1 MILDTGALVAADR
14 NDRRLWSLVVEG
26 RRRGVIPV
34 VPSPCVVE
42 AWRSPRQARLAQL
55 LKGCRVEVLD
65 EATARAAGELC
76 ARAGTS
82 DPVDAAVVA
91 SAARRGG
98 DQVVTIDPRALGA
111 LAAHAPGV
119 EVRAL

>member
-1 MILDTGALVAADR
+1 MTLDTGALVAADR
-14 NDRRLWSLVVEG
+14 NDRRFWAFYAAATRAEVV
-26 RRRGVIPV
+26 VV
-34 VPSPCVVE
+34 VPAACVAE

-55 LKGCRVEVLD
+55 LKGCRVEALD
-65 EATARAAGELC
+65 ETTARAAGELC
-76 ARAGTS
+76 ARAGTD
-82 DPVDAAVVA
+82 DPVDAAVMA

-98 DQVVTIDPRALGA
+98 DLVVTADPRDLRT

>member
-1 MILDTGALVAADR
+1 MTLDTGALVAAER
-14 NDRRLWSLVVEG
+14 NDRRFWALYADATRAGVVA
-26 RRRGVIPV
+26 V
-34 VPSPCVVE
+34 VPSPCVAE

-65 EATARAAGELC
+65 EGLARAAGELC

-98 DQVVTIDPRALGA
+98 DQVVTADSRDLGA

-119 EVRAL
+119 EVLAL